1 MGLGENR
8 INIRVNITLFNAK
21 NEQKRRGCFVVSP
34 FCCIFADNF
43 FIHNM
48 RVFKMLPLFVCEDEE
63 RRCFVQMSAYSAM
76 ALKQGQLFF
85 HLDGV
90 FSPQMLRW
98 PIILALGNF

>member
-1 MGLGENR
+1 MGVGENI
-8 INIRVNITLFNAK
+8 INIHANLTLFGAK

-48 RVFKMLPLFVCEDEE
+48 RVFKMLPLFVREDEE

-76 ALKQGQLFF
+76 ALKHGQLFF

-90 FSPQMLRW
+90 SSPQMLRW
-98 PIILALGNF
+98 PIIFTFGYF